1 MLEAQPIL
9 PLADAV
15 AAHDTATGAATDTIW
30 SAWPV
35 SGRAGAAAWAWLNDL
50 RVLHSDLVWADE
62 QLRVPHGEQLNRLD
76 RDPEPAVSAVTAAMI
91 RHVQVRGS
99 DRRIRPLAP
108 DAHRALTAYLAERMP
123 GRRQDPARKM
133 PQDQET
139 CCPTQVARGD
149 LQARGRHEISED
161 QHQTTYQPR
170 DDVGLQR
177 SKTKLP
183 NLRRQDQ
190 TESNDEER
198 VDGIAQK

>member
-30 SAWPV
+30 SAWSV
-35 SGRAGAAAWAWLNDL
+35 NGRAGAAAWAWLNDL

-91 RHVQVRGS
+91 RHAQVRGS

-108 DAHRALTAYLAERMP
+108 DAHRALTAYLAERIALMD
-123 GRRQDPARKM
+123 R
-133 PQDQET
+133 
-139 CCPTQVARGD
+139 CVAWAAD
-149 LQARGRHEISED
+149 LEP
-161 QHQTTYQPR
+161 PR
-170 DDVGLQR
+170 
-177 SKTKLP
+177 
-183 NLRRQDQ
+183 LRR
-190 TESNDEER
+190 SVR
-198 VDGIAQK
+198 SIGRIAASVRRRATMLLIEIDRQPGA